1 MRLDINQLQ
10 DVTYQDGWSEL
21 VLPKGHKKMV
31 QAMVETFAT
40 QSRLKTTQ
48 RDTEPSAE
56 ETDRFGFDL
65 VEQKGKGCIILLHG
79 APGVGKTSTA
89 ECVASYTRRPL
100 FPITSGDIGF
110 SPEDIENRL
119 QENFNLAH
127 KWGCVLLLDE
137 ADVFLSKRNKED
149 IKRNGLVSVFLRVLE
164 YYSGILILTTN
175 RVGAFDEAFHSRIHL
190 SLFYPSL
197 DLKKSLKI
205 FDTNFRRVDKHNDDR
220 VKRHDAPMAIQ
231 DKKIRQYWKSNYEV
245 LKWNGRQIRN
255 AFQTAMAL
263 ADCEAR
269 EKNTS
274 PVITVKHFETIANA
288 SVDFAKYMARVQ
300 GGEADR
306 IAEIDRTR
314 LGHNPEI
321 KRELKRV
328 QSDSESS
335 DSHDSGSGEVSSDSS
350 DEEDKKSRRK
360 SKKKA
365 KDRDASKERSKKD
378 DKGKKKSRTSKGR
391 SRKDEDSDS
400 ESG

>member
-1 MRLDINQLQ
+1 MRLDITQLQ
-10 DVTYQDGWSEL
+10 DVTYEDGWSDL
-21 VLPKGHKKMV
+21 VLPKGHRKMV

-40 QSRLKTTQ
+40 TSRLKTTKSEGE
-48 RDTEPSAE
+48 DPPE
-56 ETDRFGFDL
+56 EANRFGFDL
-65 VEQKGKGCIILLHG
+65 VKQKGQGCIILLHG

-89 ECVASYTRRPL
+89 ECVAAHTRRPL

-110 SPEDIENRL
+110 SPDDIENRL

-137 ADVFLSKRNKED
+137 ADVFLAKRNKED

-197 DLKKSLKI
+197 NLKKSLKI
-205 FDTNFRRVDKHNDDR
+205 FETNFRRIDKHNEDR
-220 VKRHDAPMAIQ
+220 EKRQDQPMEVE
-231 DKKIRQYWKSNYEV
+231 DKKIRQYWKKNYEV

-269 EKNTS
+269 DGDAL
-274 PVITVKHFETIANA
+274 PIITVKHFETIANA

-300 GGEADR
+300 GNEADR

-321 KRELKRV
+321 VRGLKRV
-328 QSDSESS
+328 ESDSDSSESEGSGSKDISSESS
-335 DSHDSGSGEVSSDSS
+335 DGE
-350 DEEDKKSRRK
+350 EKSRRK
-360 SKKKA
+360 SKRKA
-365 KDRDASKERSKKD
+365 KEREAKRDKSKKEE
-378 DKGKKKSRTSKGR
+378 KGKKKSSSSKGKGKK
-391 SRKDEDSDS
+391 SEDS
-400 ESG
+400 ESEGD